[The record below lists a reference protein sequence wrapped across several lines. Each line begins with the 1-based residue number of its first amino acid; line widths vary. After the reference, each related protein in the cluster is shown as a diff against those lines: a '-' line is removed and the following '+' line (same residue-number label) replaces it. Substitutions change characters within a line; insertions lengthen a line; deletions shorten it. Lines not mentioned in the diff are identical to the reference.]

1 MGKIGRRRKYTHRK
15 YENSQPTGNQQTS
28 SSPVLHSCQQPT
40 EYQFPLRHLPPG
52 ILHQPS
58 LYDYTQVFSVL
69 CESDDLKNNWNLIK
83 HSELFLM
90 LCTFTNNAPEKTLIV
105 NTDFTFIILASN
117 RNVTEFMENGPE
129 HLANLDSFL
138 RVLRFI
144 DVSTICPGIKNE
156 KLKGL
161 AHSGGRNGVFKD
173 RHGMVKANLS
183 NDVIRP
189 VVCRGLW
196 HSGLACDPCKAYK
209 KTLLTMLSNQKSNN
223 EKLSISSHCAWS
235 RLSEKEKEE
244 TIKNC
249 TLGRKIAA
257 KKMHS
262 LEEKFNNVCN

>member
-1 MGKIGRRRKYTHRK
+1 MALCVKKIIFTLLSVLVKMGKIGRRRKYTHRK

-58 LYDYTQVFSVL
+58 LYNYMQVFSVL
-69 CESDDLKNNWNLIK
+69 CESDVLKNNWNLIK

-129 HLANLDSFL
+129 HLTNLDSFL

-144 DVSTICPGIKNE
+144 DVSTICPGIK
-156 KLKGL
+156 K
-161 AHSGGRNGVFKD
+161 
-173 RHGMVKANLS
+173 
-183 NDVIRP
+183 
-189 VVCRGLW
+189 
-196 HSGLACDPCKAYK
+196 
-209 KTLLTMLSNQKSNN
+209 
-223 EKLSISSHCAWS
+223 
-235 RLSEKEKEE
+235 
-244 TIKNC
+244 
-249 TLGRKIAA
+249 
-257 KKMHS
+257 
-262 LEEKFNNVCN
+262 